1 MNYQIQNNKMEQPKD
16 KRTKAYKD
24 WKANQEKASEGL
36 GDTIAKVTEAT
47 GIKKAV
53 KFLAGEDCGCDERQE
68 RLNKV
73 FKYNN
78 PECLNEQEYEY
89 IADWIENGND
99 KLNSKQLK
107 EMNVIYNRVFK
118 KKFKCQ
124 KCSAPRMM
132 KELVTYF
139 NGYK

>member
-1 MNYQIQNNKMEQPKD
+1 MEQPKD

-24 WKANQEKASEGL
+24 WKANQEKASQGL

-68 RLNKV
+68 RLNRV
-73 FKYNN
+73 FKYKN

-118 KKFKCQ
+118 KKFRCQ

-139 NGYK
+139 NNYK

>member
-1 MNYQIQNNKMEQPKD
+1 MEQPKD

-24 WKANQEKASEGL
+24 WKANQEKASQGL

-68 RLNKV
+68 RLNRV
-73 FKYNN
+73 FKYKN

-89 IADWIENGND
+89 IADWIENGKD
-99 KLNSKQLK
+99 KLNNKQLR
-107 EMNVIYNRVFK
+107 EMNVIYNRLFK
-118 KKFKCQ
+118 KKFRCQ

-132 KELVTYF
+132 KELITYF
-139 NGYK
+139 NEYK

>member
-1 MNYQIQNNKMEQPKD
+1 MEQPKD

-68 RLNKV
+68 RLNRI

-78 PECLNEQEYEY
+78 PECLNQQEYEY
-89 IADWIENGND
+89 IADWIESGKD
-99 KLNSKQLK
+99 QLNSKQLK